1 MNREEVLH
9 QVDGFYKITAL
20 RPYRKTA
27 GVIFDAV
34 PVKDL
39 TCVEAL
45 DRVVHDLGALSPGTV
60 SGVERPWYLH
70 DAQEDN
76 LVVLAGFRDID
87 LYKNGELVRFR
98 LTPQRLEIT
107 GKEYFDRPVM
117 LSWST
122 GVFHRIQS
130 SAEKGS
136 ASLNIPVR
144 RAGFD
149 LKTNFNIYDLDLQTG
164 ESRVIREG
172 HLDQS
177 GE

>member
-1 MNREEVLH
+1 MNNEDVLH
-9 QVDGFYKITAL
+9 QDEGFYKITAL
-20 RPYRKTA
+20 KIYRKTA
-27 GVIFDAV
+27 GVMFDAL
-34 PVKDL
+34 PVKAL
-39 TCVEAL
+39 GCVEAI
-45 DRVVHDLGALSPGTV
+45 DRVVHDQGALSPGTV

-70 DAQEDN
+70 EAQEDN

-87 LYKNGELVRFR
+87 LYKDGEFLQFR
-98 LTPQRLEIT
+98 LTPRRLEVK
-107 GKEYFDRPVM
+107 GMRFFDQPVM

-130 SAEKGS
+130 SPEKGS

-144 RAGFD
+144 RPGFD
-149 LKTNFNIYDLDLQTG
+149 IRTNFHIYDLDLLTG